1 MIFKV
6 IVINEACVAGAK
18 GRMEIKA
25 QNGWGREW
33 CSPSFSLLWV
43 GPGMVLPSF
52 SLQWVG
58 PGMVLPLFLSPMGG
72 AGYGASPPS
81 PSYRWGRVWCSPSF
95 SLLWVGPGM
104 VLPLF
109 LPPMGGA
116 GYGAPPLSPS
126 YGWGRAWCSPS
137 FSLLWVGPGMALP
150 LFLPPLLTP
159 STKAN
164 INEDT
169 VMSNQVCLCLQNPGT
184 KKKNTATIKKE
195 KIYYIFIIHNCSETK
210 IGSPKQKELTN
221 TEKYY
226 KNISVRNVKIA
237 R

>member
-1 MIFKV
+1 
-6 IVINEACVAGAK
+6 
-18 GRMEIKA
+18 
-25 QNGWGREW
+25 
-33 CSPSFSLLWV
+33 
-43 GPGMVLPSF
+43 
-52 SLQWVG
+52 
-58 PGMVLPLFLSPMGG
+58 MVLPLFLSPMGG

-81 PSYRWGRVWCSPSF
+81 PSYRWGRVWCSPFF

-109 LPPMGGA
+109 LPPMGGD
-116 GYGAPPLSPS
+116 GHGATPLSPS
-126 YGWGRAWCSPS
+126 YGWGRAWRSPS
-137 FSLLWVGPGMALP
+137 SSLLFWHLP
-150 LFLPPLLTP
+150 RRLI
-159 STKAN
+159 STRTQSCQIKFVYVSR
-164 INEDT
+164 I
-169 VMSNQVCLCLQNPGT
+169 QVL

-237 R
+237 RWQSQKT